1 MKCPSFVFT
10 SDRSVM
16 FSPSDYRILSAG
28 DLALVVEF
36 GEGIDRALSA
46 RVHALDRALTARD
59 VPGIRETV
67 PTFRS
72 LMIHYEPLEID
83 YATLLAHVDA
93 AATEARVEAAGGRH
107 WRLPICY
114 EGEMAPDLPEVA
126 ERVGL
131 TGQEVVALHASTQ
144 FHVYMLGFLP
154 GQGYLGDN
162 PSPLILPRRA
172 TPRLSI
178 PAGSLAIAMG
188 MSSIFPQ
195 VTPCGWHL
203 IGRCPVPMWDFT
215 RSDEPLLAADDGV
228 RFHSVNETD
237 FHRLQR
243 YFADM
248 PEVLTP
254 DAIEAVL
261 P

>member
-1 MKCPSFVFT
+1 ML
-10 SDRSVM
+10 
-16 FSPSDYRILSAG
+16 SPSDYRILTAG
-28 DLALVVEF
+28 DLAVVVEF
-36 GEGIDRALSA
+36 GEDIARSLSA
-46 RVHALDRALTARD
+46 RVHALDRALAARA

-72 LMIHYEPLEID
+72 LMIYYEPLELSYD
-83 YATLLAHVDA
+83 GLLSHIA
-93 AATEARVEAAGGRH
+93 AAASEARIAAAGGRH

-114 EGEMAPDLPEVA
+114 EGEMAADLPEVA

-131 TGQEVVALHASTQ
+131 PVSEVVARHSATL
-144 FHVYMLGFLP
+144 FHIYMLGFLP
-154 GQGYLGDN
+154 GQAYLGDN
-162 PSPLILPRRA
+162 PVPLALPRRA

-188 MSSIFPQ
+188 MSSIFPL

-215 RSDEPLLAADDGV
+215 RGDEPLLSADDGV
-228 RFHSVNETD
+228 RFHPVSEAD

-243 YFADM
+243 HFVESTD
-248 PEVLTP
+248 VLTP
-254 DAIEAVL
+254 EAIEALL

>member
-1 MKCPSFVFT
+1 MVWLFLLAI
-10 SDRSVM
+10 DRSVM
-16 FSPSDYRILSAG
+16 LSSREYRIRSAG
-28 DLALVVEF
+28 DLAVVVEF
-36 GEGIDRALSA
+36 GEGIDRSLSA
-46 RVHALDRALTARD
+46 KVHALDRALAA
-59 VPGIRETV
+59 VAQPGIRETV

-83 YATLLAHVDA
+83 YATLLAHIDA
-93 AATEARVEAAGGRH
+93 AAATAHVEIAGGRH

-114 EGEMAPDLPEVA
+114 DGEMAPDLPEVA
-126 ERVGL
+126 ARVGL
-131 TGQEVVALHASTQ
+131 TESEVVALHASTQ

-162 PSPLILPRRA
+162 PPALVLPRRQ

-203 IGRCPVPMWDFT
+203 IGRCPVPMWDFAQ
-215 RSDEPLLAADDGV
+215 SDEPLLRADDGV
-228 RFHSVNETD
+228 SFHPVSEAD
-237 FHRLQR
+237 FHRLHR
-243 YFADM
+243 HFAESIDT
-248 PEVLTP
+248 LTP
-254 DAIEAVL
+254 EAIEAVL

>member
-1 MKCPSFVFT
+1 ML
-10 SDRSVM
+10 
-16 FSPSDYRILSAG
+16 SPRDYRILTAG
-28 DLALVVEF
+28 DLAVVVEF
-36 GEGIDRALSA
+36 GAEVDRTLSA
-46 RVHALDRALTARD
+46 KVHALDRALVERS
-59 VPGIRETV
+59 VRGIREIV

-72 LMIHYEPLEID
+72 LMIHYDPLEID
-83 YATLLAHVDA
+83 YITLLAEIDA
-93 AATEARVEAAGGRH
+93 AAPEARIETAGGRQ

-114 EGEMAPDLPEVA
+114 EGDMAPDLPEVA

-131 TGQEVVALHASTQ
+131 TVGEVVALHTATR

-162 PSPLILPRRA
+162 PPPLILPRRA

-203 IGRCPVPMWDFT
+203 IGRCPVPMWDFA
-215 RSDEPLLAADDGV
+215 RADEPLLAADDNV
-228 RFHSVNETD
+228 HFHPVTAAD

-243 YFADM
+243 HFAQ
-248 PEVLTP
+248 PSETLTP
-254 DAIEAVL
+254 QTIGAVL